1 MGGGGAD
8 SLAESSG
15 SHFFLGGGGGD
26 FGCICSMLGSDGEVI
41 LIGAA
46 VIGANPTKCEV
57 AAVQSTKILQDY
69 G

>member
-1 MGGGGAD
+1 
-8 SLAESSG
+8 
-15 SHFFLGGGGGD
+15 
-26 FGCICSMLGSDGEVI
+26 MLGSDGEVI

-46 VIGANPTKCEV
+46 VIGAKPTKCEV